1 MCMNKGEVR
10 NAILDEL
17 EKLLGPMGFRVKRT
31 NAELVR
37 KISGG
42 YQCVDFALFDYNP
55 NFQFS
60 IMVSLH
66 FDELRELFFKT
77 VARDRPLTSNRRG
90 WGISMCR
97 SNFFTGLPSDRSV
110 TSTEDIQR
118 TFNELR
124 PNIDEK
130 LIPFLRQC
138 ESLADFE
145 RMINAGSH
153 RYIQSGP
160 PNDAYF
166 HIMAAYLANRD
177 RFDEVVKKWEVLPDW
192 PVIKEA
198 DRQNMRELLAY
209 VNGSPT

>member
-1 MCMNKGEVR
+1 MKKGEVR
-10 NAILDEL
+10 DAILDEL
-17 EKLLGPMGFRVKRT
+17 EKLLGPMGFRIQRT
-31 NAELVR
+31 NAELIR

-42 YQCVDFALFDYNP
+42 HQCVKFALADYNP
-55 NFQFS
+55 DFQFS
-60 IMVSLH
+60 IMVSVR
-66 FDELRELFFKT
+66 FDEMRELFFNT
-77 VARDRPLTSNRRG
+77 VARDWALTPKRPR
-90 WGISMCR
+90 WGISICC
-97 SNFFTGLPSDRSV
+97 SNFFAGLPDYLDV

-124 PNIDEK
+124 PNINEK

-192 PVIKEA
+192 PVIKES
-198 DRQNMRELLAY
+198 DRQIMRELLAY
-209 VNGSPT
+209 MNGSPT

>member
-1 MCMNKGEVR
+1 MNKGEVR

-17 EKLLGPMGFRVKRT
+17 ENLLGPMGFRVRRT
-31 NAELVR
+31 NADLVR

-42 YQCVDFALFDYNP
+42 YQCVDFALADYNP

-66 FDELRELFFKT
+66 FDEMRELFFKT
-77 VARDRPLTSNRRG
+77 VARDSPLTPDRAG

-97 SNFFTGLPSDRSV
+97 SNFFAGLPSYRSV

-118 TFNELR
+118 TFNDLR
-124 PNIDEK
+124 PNINEK

-145 RMINAGSH
+145 RMINAGSDCNM
-153 RYIQSGP
+153 QSGP
-160 PNDAYF
+160 PNGAYF

-177 RFDEVVKKWEVLPDW
+177 RFDEVVKKWEILPDW
-192 PVIKEA
+192 PVIEES
-198 DRQNMRELLAY
+198 DRENMRELLAY
-209 VNGSPT
+209 MRASAG